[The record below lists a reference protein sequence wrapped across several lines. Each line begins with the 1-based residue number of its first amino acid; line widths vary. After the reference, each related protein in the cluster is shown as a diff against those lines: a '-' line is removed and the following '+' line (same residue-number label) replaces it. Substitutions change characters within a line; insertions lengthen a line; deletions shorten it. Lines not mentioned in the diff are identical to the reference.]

1 MIHKMRLVDQAKNL
15 ISGSIS
21 NGSFC
26 IDLTCGNG
34 LDTYF
39 LAQLVGE
46 TGKVF
51 AFDLLEEAV
60 ERTRDYLIEK
70 QSLSRCLLFQTCHS
84 GFHSHI
90 PVFHKGKVSAVMMN
104 LGYLPRGK
112 QKIIT
117 YPHTTEKALTKA
129 YVWLKKGGVI
139 SILAYRGHP
148 GGQEEN
154 LAVERL
160 IHTKNWK
167 FQTEYGNKKED
178 SPVLYLI
185 SKI

>member
-51 AFDLLEEAV
+51 AFDLQEEAV
-60 ERTRDYLIEK
+60 QRTRDYLIGK

-84 GFHSHI
+84 GFHSYI

-117 YPHTTEKALTKA
+117 YPHTTE
-129 YVWLKKGGVI
+129 
-139 SILAYRGHP
+139 
-148 GGQEEN
+148 N
-154 LAVERL
+154 LDEMTNFREY
-160 IHTKNWK
+160 
-167 FQTEYGNKKED
+167 QTEFLKLFGFGLEEVNYDED
-178 SPVLYLI
+178 VDLVDPFKSY
-185 SKI
+185 